1 MQIKT
6 IYKLIIGVF
15 VFSMAGITNGQE
27 KLQLSID
34 EAIQTGLKNSK
45 TLHASLMKVKASE
58 AKIKE
63 TGTALL
69 PSLKFIGAYTRLS
82 EVDPFT
88 INAGPMGT
96 FTLAPSIL
104 NNYSLKL
111 SLQQP
116 VFTGFKLQNSVKIAE
131 LTSNATSEEYNR
143 DKSELVYNIKNA
155 YWSLFKAA
163 EMKKV
168 IDENVEQIKAHL
180 KDAQNLMQQGL
191 LTNNDVLKIEV
202 QLSDALFRQSDIKNN
217 VRLAVIGLNNII
229 GIPLSTATE
238 INSAVE
244 LNYTAAL
251 NLDEL
256 VNKAYQNRPELKA
269 ADLRIKTSESAVSLA
284 KGGWYPQVSVSG
296 NYNYNRPNQR
306 IQPTKDQFDGTWDVT
321 LGVSFDIWNWNVTG
335 HQTEQAEAQ
344 LSQTIDALGSIK
356 DGVTLEV
363 TQNYLNLQQAKEK
376 ISISELAAKQAEE
389 NLRIIS
395 EKFKNG
401 MALSSDVVDAD
412 VALLQAKTNYTNSKV
427 DFELAKAKLIKA
439 VGE

>member
-1 MQIKT
+1 MVITKMHKFM
-6 IYKLIIGVF
+6 IYTLILMF
-15 VFSMAGITNGQE
+15 AGFTYAQE

-58 AKIKE
+58 AKVKE

-69 PSLKFIGAYTRLS
+69 PSLKFTGAYTRLS

-96 FTLAPSIL
+96 FTLAPSVL
-104 NNYSLKL
+104 NNYTLKL

-131 LTSNATSEEYNR
+131 LTSSATSEEYNR

-180 KDAQNLMQQGL
+180 TDARNLMQQGL

-202 QLSDALFRQSDIKNN
+202 QLSDALFRQSDLKNN
-217 VRLAVIGLNNII
+217 VRLAVIGLNNIL

-238 INSAVE
+238 IKSAVE
-244 LNYTAAL
+244 LKDAIAV

-256 VNKAYQNRPELKA
+256 VNKAYQNRSELKA

-306 IQPTKDQFDGTWDVT
+306 IQPTKDQFDGTWDIT
-321 LGVSFDIWNWNVTG
+321 LGLSFDIWNWNVTR

-376 ISISELAAKQAEE
+376 ISISELAVKQAEE
-389 NLRIIS
+389 NSRIIS

-401 MALSSDVVDAD
+401 LALSSDVVDAD
-412 VALLQAKTNYTNSKV
+412 VALLQAKTNYTTSKV
-427 DFELAKAKLIKA
+427 DFELAKARLAKA
-439 VGE
+439 IGE

>member
-6 IYKLIIGVF
+6 IYKLIFSVF
-15 VFSMAGITNGQE
+15 VLSLAGITNGQE

-229 GIPLSTATE
+229 GITLSTATE

-376 ISISELAAKQAEE
+376 ISISELAVKQAEE

>member
-376 ISISELAAKQAEE
+376 ISISELAVKQAEE